1 MSKGIHLLVEVTQMS
16 TRLGDD
22 EGGTSEN
29 GAPTKTTLFHP
40 VLGQTAVP
48 GSN

>member
-29 GAPTKTTLFHP
+29 GTPTKTLFHP